1 MKCLLV
7 SDLHYALK
15 QYDWVSNVSKDFDV
29 VVIAGDHLDISS
41 AVEAR
46 AQIAVILTYLKRL
59 HTRTKLI
66 VCSGNHDLDALND
79 AGEKVAKWITKVRQ
93 FGAPTDG
100 DSLSVDGVLIT
111 ICPWWDGPQTRETVG
126 AQLAR
131 DAEKPKQQW
140 IWVYHAPPDESPT
153 SWGGQKHFGDAEL
166 VRWIKQ
172 YQPDIVLSGHIH
184 QSPFRQGGSW
194 VDQLGSTWVFNPGRQ
209 IGPDPTHIV
218 FDAAAPQIVGHE
230 CLHPRAGYLIGTL
243 PPTLSPARSTVRAL
257 CEWRILGGVE
267 HGCHCRDCH
276 FRIDGRRIE
285 HAGETQIV

>member
-15 QYDWVSNVSKDFDV
+15 QYDWVTNVSKDFDV

-66 VCSGNHDLDALND
+66 VCSGNHDLDSLND

-100 DSLSVDGVLIT
+100 DSLSVDGVMIT

-172 YQPDIVLSGHIH
+172 YQPDIVLTGHIH

-194 VDQLGSTWVFNPGRQ
+194 VDRLGSTWVFNPGRQ

-218 FDAAAPQIVGHE
+218 FDTTERMAMWFS
-230 CLHPRAGYLIGTL
+230 LAGAEVVHLNQPFNRPVTELTEL
-243 PPTLSPARSTVRAL
+243 PS
-257 CEWRILGGVE
+257 W
-267 HGCHCRDCH
+267 
-276 FRIDGRRIE
+276 FK
-285 HAGETQIV
+285 